1 MKFSIEQRF
10 THGVDAVLDT
20 LTDPAFIAGM
30 AGLPKLGRPELLV
43 REQHGTTLTLHV
55 RYAFV
60 GELSGAV
67 RRVVD
72 PARLTWVE
80 ESTVDLTS
88 HRSTFRIVPDYYG
101 SLLRCEGT
109 SDLAATAAGAA
120 RVTAGDLRVSVPL
133 VGGRVERAIVSG
145 LQEHAAAE
153 AELVD
158 TWLADHGP
166 RPGS

>member
-1 MKFSIEQRF
+1 VRFSIEQRF
-10 THGVDAVLDT
+10 THDADAVLAT
-20 LTDPAFIAGM
+20 LTDPGFIGQIAE
-30 AGLPKLGRPELLV
+30 LPKLGRPELLL
-43 REQHGTTLTLHV
+43 REQRGTQLTLHV

-80 ESTVDLTS
+80 QSTVDLTS
-88 HRSTFRIVPDYYG
+88 HSATFRIVPDSYG
-101 SLLRCEGT
+101 SLLQCGGT
-109 SDLAATAAGAA
+109 SELEAAGEGSA
-120 RVTAGDLRVSVPL
+120 RVTEGDLRVSVPL

-145 LQEHAAAE
+145 LEEHAAAE

-158 TWLADHGP
+158 TWLAAHP
-166 RPGS
+166 PPT